1 MTGKSTAKT
10 EKPKPDAAKPKP
22 KASKPKRAPR
32 EKGRVTLAADRF
44 RTRWSRLWR
53 WVLRKLFYAVGVF
66 VVLSVL
72 LVTLFRFA
80 NPYLTYY
87 FVTERTRLGE
97 VSRQWVPI
105 DAFSPFVARSVVAAE
120 DAQFCTH
127 HGFDLKAIE
136 LALKDKKRLR
146 GGSTLSQQVAKNVF
160 LWQDR
165 TWLRK
170 GLEAWFTVLIELI
183 WPKKR
188 IVEVYLNIAEF
199 DEGIFGAA
207 AAGRS
212 YFNTPPDKLTALQAA
227 RLAAVLPNPKKRSA
241 SAPSNQLRR
250 RTKQIIAGAATI
262 KQDGRADCFQ

>member
-1 MTGKSTAKT
+1 MTEKTAPKT
-10 EKPKPDAAKPKP
+10 ETPKP
-22 KASKPKRAPR
+22 KTEKPKRAPR
-32 EKGRVTLAADRF
+32 EKGRVALAADRF
-44 RTRWSRLWR
+44 YGRWSRGLR
-53 WVLRKLFYAVGVF
+53 WLLRKLFYAVAIF
-66 VVLSVL
+66 AVLTVL

-87 FVTERTRLGE
+87 FVSERMRLGE
-97 VSRQWVPI
+97 VNRQWVPI
-105 DAFSPFVARSVVAAE
+105 DSFSPFVARSVVAAE

-127 HGFDLKAIE
+127 HGFDLAAIK
-136 LALKDKKRLR
+136 LALKDKKHRR

-160 LWQDR
+160 LWQGR

-170 GLEAWFTVLIELI
+170 GLEVWFTVLIELI

-188 IVEVYLNIAEF
+188 ILEVYLNIAEF

-227 RLAAVLPNPKKRSA
+227 RLAAVLPSPKKRSA
-241 SAPSNQLRR
+241 NAPSKELRR
-250 RTKQIIAGAATI
+250 RTRQIIAGAATI
-262 KQDGRADCFQ
+262 RQDGRADCFQ